1 MADKKAEK
9 EKSPAPVATNKAA
22 QASAAEETPAEP
34 KKRKP
39 LPKPLIIA
47 GVLIVQIIGAYFL
60 QKTLLFKDV
69 TAAAHHEEKK
79 EEHKKGKPGEEEAT
93 SSVVMLDEI
102 VVNPAHSG
110 GRRYLAVTLGF
121 QTSVPEAEKLFEKN
135 KPIIRDALISL
146 LSSKELEKLADISY
160 RDSLKF
166 EIKEGVNRQLRD
178 SVVSQ
183 VVFSSYVLQ

>member
-1 MADKKAEK
+1 MAGKKAEK
-9 EKSPAPVATNKAA
+9 EKSPAPAEKEKSEQVAVEE
-22 QASAAEETPAEP
+22 ASSEP

-39 LPKPLIIA
+39 LPKPLMIA
-47 GVLIVQIIGAYFL
+47 GVVIVQIIAAYFL
-60 QKTLLFKDV
+60 QKALLFKDV
-69 TAAAHHEEKK
+69 TAAVHHEEKK
-79 EEHKKGKPGEEEAT
+79 EEHKKGKHGKEEEA
-93 SSVVMLDEI
+93 SSVIMLDEI

-110 GRRYLAVTLGF
+110 GRRYLAVTVGF
-121 QTSVPEAEKLFEKN
+121 QTAIPEADKLFEKN

-146 LSSKELEKLADISY
+146 LSSKDLEKLADISY

-166 EIKEGVNRQLRD
+166 EIREGINRQLRD